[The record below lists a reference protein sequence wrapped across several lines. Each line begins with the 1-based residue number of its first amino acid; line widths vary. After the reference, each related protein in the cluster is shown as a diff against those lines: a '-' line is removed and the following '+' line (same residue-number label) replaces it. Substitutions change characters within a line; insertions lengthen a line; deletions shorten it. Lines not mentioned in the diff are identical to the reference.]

1 MHLLDVDSFGRVL
14 KDLPAVFALEEKH
27 NYLTWSLEIDWLKHH
42 IATPLLQEQLILVL
56 IHVLKEVVLD
66 FDTPFQEHL
75 NLLPNQ
81 LILELLHVQKE
92 VVKALVL
99 LVVLQNEKER
109 IQRNDSCAE

>member
-42 IATPLLQEQLILVL
+42 IATPQLQD
-56 IHVLKEVVLD
+56 VLKEVVLD
-66 FDTPFQEHL
+66 FETPLQEHL
-75 NLLPNQ
+75 KLIPNQ
-81 LILELLHVQKE
+81 LMEHLMHVQKE

-99 LVVLQNEKER
+99 LVVLQNEKES